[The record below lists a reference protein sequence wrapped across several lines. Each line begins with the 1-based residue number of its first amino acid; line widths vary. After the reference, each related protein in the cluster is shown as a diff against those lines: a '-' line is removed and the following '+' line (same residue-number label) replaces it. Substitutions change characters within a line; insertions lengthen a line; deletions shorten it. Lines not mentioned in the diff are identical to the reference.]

1 MTTKPQKIRLD
12 ELVLARGLA
21 ESRTQAQRLILAGQV
36 WQGDQVLDKAGQLV
50 PADAEVRVEVGLPY
64 VSRGG
69 LKLAAALE
77 AFGVDPAG
85 WACADIGAST
95 GGFTDCLLQRG
106 AARVYAVDVGY
117 GQLAWSLRQDPRVI
131 SIERTNIRHLV
142 ALPELVALATVDVS
156 FIGLALVLPNIVRL
170 LAPGGQIIA
179 LIKPQFEVGKGQV
192 GKGGVVRDPKLH
204 TAAIEQTLAVAV
216 SAGLTPSGV
225 IRSPITGPAGNVEFL
240 AWLKFGVDTSPAHD
254 VVA

>member
-1 MTTKPQKIRLD
+1 MTTKPHKIRLD

-36 WQGDQVLDKAGQLV
+36 RQGDQVLDKAGLLL
-50 PADAEVRVEVGLPY
+50 PEDAEVRVATGLPY

-69 LKLAAALE
+69 LKLAAALD
-77 AFGVDPAG
+77 AFDVDPAG
-85 WACADIGAST
+85 WVCGDIGAST

-106 AARVYAVDVGY
+106 AVRVYAVDVGY

-131 SIERTNIRHLV
+131 SIERTNIRHL
-142 ALPELVALATVDVS
+142 ASLPELVSLATVDVS
-156 FIGLALVLPNIVRL
+156 FIGLSLVLPNIVRL

-204 TAAIEQTLAVAV
+204 EAATEKVLAAAV
-216 SAGLTPSGV
+216 SAGLIPSGV
-225 IRSPITGPAGNVEFL
+225 VRSPITGPAGNVEFL
-240 AWLKFGVDTSPAHD
+240 AWLKLGGETPPAD
-254 VVA
+254 ELLA